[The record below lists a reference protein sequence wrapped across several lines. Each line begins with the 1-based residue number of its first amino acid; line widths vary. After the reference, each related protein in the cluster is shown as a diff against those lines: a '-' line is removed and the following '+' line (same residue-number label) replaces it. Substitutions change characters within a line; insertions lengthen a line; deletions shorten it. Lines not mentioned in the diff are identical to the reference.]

1 MFWGCHERVK
11 LKLRNVYMSLSALN
25 KKKGLFFSFH
35 RCLQTAC
42 VSYLMKD
49 SSLNMFQMQSIY
61 QTDGRQHFFP
71 FFCCKRYCSSFTL
84 AVSFLLLGCTFH
96 SPQTSLLTRQQIG
109 YWGSGGKHS
118 MAGDIVWFW
127 LGVAAGRTRLVR
139 LIFDVWWGMYCRGV
153 HFVYTLLR
161 LSLFSFLPV
170 RFLTLLATVRSEH
183 CSFSFSFLGVGYIF
197 SRWWWCW
204 RDNKLKVGPGGKSF
218 RYISV
223 WIFLKLKIV

>member
-25 KKKGLFFSFH
+25 KKKGCFFSFH

-42 VSYLMKD
+42 VFYLMKD

-61 QTDGRQHFFP
+61 QTDGRQHFFS

-84 AVSFLLLGCTFH
+84 SVSFLLFGCTFH

-109 YWGSGGKHS
+109 YWGSDGKHS

-161 LSLFSFLPV
+161 LSLFSFLLVP
-170 RFLTLLATVRSEH
+170 FLTQLATVRS
-183 CSFSFSFLGVGYIF
+183 STAVFLSPVLGWAIFFHVGDDAGGTT
-197 SRWWWCW
+197 SWGSA
-204 RDNKLKVGPGGKSF
+204 LEAKVLGTSLFG
-218 RYISV
+218 Y
-223 WIFLKLKIV
+223 L